1 MMKMKKSL
9 ALVAGSLIAV
19 TSASVFAQGKGSV
32 EGEVFVKRY
41 FTDSDRSMGNG
52 QLYGGGLGYFLTD
65 DVELALSYGEYHDIR
80 GERLRGF
87 YNDNGTLT
95 YGETGRKKIKGSL
108 SSLDAYYHFGQPGDW
123 VRPYI
128 STGVAHQSISNS
140 TKRHYNGRDRDTIL
154 NLGVGAKLYLTDNF
168 YARAGVDG
176 MYGLGNHHGEYMLA
190 GAVGFNF
197 GGGKKVEPVE
207 EVVVAA
213 QPAPPAVET
222 LRVQLDVKFAFDK
235 ATINE
240 GSYDDIKQVA
250 DFMKQFPQTT
260 TVVDGYT
267 DSVGSEAYNQKLS
280 QERADAVRNALVD
293 TYGVEAN
300 RVQAVG
306 HGENDPIADNATKEG
321 RAMNRRVD
329 ATVEAQVE
337 VPQEEVTVEQVQPA
351 AK

>member
-41 FTDSDRSMGNG
+41 FTDSDRGMGNG

-65 DVELALSYGEYHDIR
+65 DVELALSYGEYHAIR
-80 GERLRGF
+80 GEQEVNAALGK
-87 YNDNGTLT
+87 
-95 YGETGRKKIKGSL
+95 TGRKDIKGSL
-108 SSLDAYYHFGQPGDW
+108 SSLDAYYHFGEPGDW

-128 STGVAHQSISNS
+128 STGVAYQSISNS
-140 TKRHYNGRDRDTIL
+140 TVKHYNGRNRDTIL

-197 GGGKKVEPVE
+197 GGSKKVEPVE

-267 DSVGSEAYNQKLS
+267 DSVGSETYNQKLS

>member
-1 MMKMKKSL
+1 MKIKKSL

-19 TSASVFAQGKGSV
+19 TSGSVFAQGKGSV

-41 FTDSDRSMGNG
+41 FTDSSRSMGNG

-80 GERLRGF
+80 GERLTGF
-87 YNDNGTLT
+87 YQDGGQWY
-95 YGETGRKKIKGSL
+95 YGATGRKKIKGSL
-108 SSLDAYYHFGQPGDW
+108 TSLDAYYHFGQPGDW

-128 STGVAHQSISNS
+128 STGAAHQSISNS

-154 NLGVGAKLYLTDNF
+154 NLGVGAKLYFTNNF

-176 MYGLGNHHGEYMLA
+176 MYGLGNHQGEYMLT
-190 GAVGFNF
+190 GAIGFNF
-197 GGGKKVEPVE
+197 GGGKKPEPVE
-207 EVVVAA
+207 EVVIV

-250 DFMKQFPQTT
+250 DFMKQFPQTK

-267 DSVGSEAYNQKLS
+267 DSVGPDAYNQKLS

-293 TYGVEAN
+293 TYGVEAS

-306 HGENDPIADNATKEG
+306 HGENDPIADNTTKEG

-337 VPQEEVTVEQVQPA
+337 VPQEDVTVEQVQPA

>member
-1 MMKMKKSL
+1 MGDLKMKMKNSL

-19 TSASVFAQGKGSV
+19 TSASVFAQGQGSV

-41 FTDSDRSMGNG
+41 FTDSDRGMGNG

-65 DVELALSYGEYHDIR
+65 DVELALSYGEYHDLR
-80 GERLRGF
+80 GEQQVNAAVGK
-87 YNDNGTLT
+87 
-95 YGETGRKKIKGSL
+95 TGRKDIKGSL
-108 SSLDAYYHFGQPGDW
+108 TSLDAYYHFGQPGDW

-140 TKRHYNGRDRDTIL
+140 TVKHYNGRDRDTIL
-154 NLGVGAKLYLTDNF
+154 NLGVGAKLYFTDNF

-190 GAVGFNF
+190 GALGFNF
-197 GGGKKVEPVE
+197 GGSKKVEPVE
-207 EVVVAA
+207 EVVVVEPVK
-213 QPAPPAVET
+213 PAIET

-240 GSYDDIKQVA
+240 GSYADIKQVA

-260 TVVDGYT
+260 TVVEGYT
-267 DSVGSEAYNQKLS
+267 DSQGPEAYNQKLS

-293 TYGVEAN
+293 YGVEGN
-300 RVQAVG
+300 RVEAVG
-306 HGENDPIADNATKEG
+306 YGEANPIADNATKEG

-337 VPQEEVTVEQVQPA
+337 VPQEEVTVEQAQPA